1 MQNIKLAAAEVFGW
15 TRRNCSPSEPH
26 QELIIWIGVL
36 RPVMARNL
44 VWLQTWPDEDYLH
57 P

>member
-15 TRRNCSPSEPH
+15 TRRNCAPSEPH